1 MKIRRRGH
9 PTQPSTGNHA
19 PNSHTPRMTRASHDL
34 YNHNGDPID
43 RDEIQAAARE
53 ATLDCIVLHTS
64 DVDARAIHDATDK
77 TITFIG
83 DNSLTY
89 VMGNAFS
96 TDPPDFTDDGEIPF
110 KFAGNAAR
118 KQ

>member
-19 PNSHTPRMTRASHDL
+19 PNSRTPRMTRASHDL

-53 ATLDCIVLHTS
+53 ATLDCIEDGV
-64 DVDARAIHDATDK
+64 RAKSAHIVGHRWA
-77 TITFIG
+77 
-83 DNSLTY
+83 
-89 VMGNAFS
+89 
-96 TDPPDFTDDGEIPF
+96 
-110 KFAGNAAR
+110 
-118 KQ
+118 

>member
-43 RDEIQAAARE
+43 REEIQAAVKE
-53 ATLDCIVLHTS
+53 ATI
-64 DVDARAIHDATDK
+64 R
-77 TITFIG
+77 
-83 DNSLTY
+83 
-89 VMGNAFS
+89 
-96 TDPPDFTDDGEIPF
+96 
-110 KFAGNAAR
+110 NAANGGRVRTHR
-118 KQ
+118 KAV

>member
-53 ATLDCIVLHTS
+53 ATLDCIEDGTLDCIEDGV
-64 DVDARAIHDATDK
+64 RAKSAHIVGHRWA
-77 TITFIG
+77 
-83 DNSLTY
+83 
-89 VMGNAFS
+89 
-96 TDPPDFTDDGEIPF
+96 
-110 KFAGNAAR
+110 
-118 KQ
+118 

>member
-1 MKIRRRGH
+1 MAQLLGRAKIDFGGKRFRTKKGAKLNIGGIKRTPVVDTDGGVH
-9 PTQPSTGNHA
+9 
-19 PNSHTPRMTRASHDL
+19 HTEEYM
-34 YNHNGDPID
+34 
-43 RDEIQAAARE
+43 E

-83 DNSLTY
+83 DNGLTY

>member
-43 RDEIQAAARE
+43 REEIQAAIVA
-53 ATLDCIVLHTS
+53 ATV
-64 DVDARAIHDATDK
+64 R
-77 TITFIG
+77 
-83 DNSLTY
+83 
-89 VMGNAFS
+89 
-96 TDPPDFTDDGEIPF
+96 
-110 KFAGNAAR
+110 NAANGGRVRTHR
-118 KQ
+118 KTV